1 MGAKLK
7 SYGIIALGSVVYALA
22 FDLFFAANQVA
33 MAGVTGMAQVINA
46 LVPALAVGVVT
57 IALNVPLFL
66 AGWRCI
72 GFHLLASSLFSMV
85 VSSLAID
92 GIALLWQFP
101 PMDPMLASVCGGA
114 LMGVSYGLVFSQGA
128 TTGGTDI
135 VARILKLKLPWL
147 PMGKLMLVPDA
158 VVLALAAAVFGQIEA
173 ALYGAI
179 ALFASAKVLDA
190 VLYGL
195 DLSKVA
201 YVVSDRWQEI
211 AEALLAQDRGVTV
224 LRGWGAYTREEKHVL
239 LIAFKQREIV
249 RIKQMVYAEDPRAF
263 LIVFD
268 AYDVLGEG
276 FGEYR
281 KEEI

>member
-1 MGAKLK
+1 MGEKLK
-7 SYGIIALGSVVYALA
+7 SYGIIALGSVVFALA

-33 MAGVTGMAQVINA
+33 MAGVTGLAQVINA
-46 LVPALAVGVVT
+46 LLPVLSVGVVT
-57 IALNVPLFL
+57 IMLNVPLFL
-66 AGWRCI
+66 AGWKLV
-72 GFHLLASSLFSMV
+72 GLHLLTSSLFSML

-114 LMGVSYGLVFSQGA
+114 LMGVGYGMVFSQGA

-135 VARILKLKLPWL
+135 VARILKLKFPWL
-147 PMGKLMLVPDA
+147 PMGELILVPDA

-173 ALYGAI
+173 ALYGGI
-179 ALFASAKVLDA
+179 ALFVSAKVMDV

-211 AEALLAQDRGVTV
+211 SDALLARERGATV
-224 LRGWGAYTREEKHVL
+224 LRGWGAYTQQEKHVL
-239 LIAFKQREIV
+239 MIAFKQREIV
-249 RIKQMVYAEDPRAF
+249 QIKRLVYEADPKAF
-263 LIVFD
+263 LIVCD
-268 AYDVLGEG
+268 ARDVLGEG
-276 FGEYR
+276 FGDYQ